1 MAHLGHYNAAIEL
14 FTEAIK
20 LDPKDFR
27 YVYEQQNTNIS
38 IIYLSSLSLGIEM
51 KKNRD
56 KNHNIF

>member
-27 YVYEQQNTNIS
+27 YVYEQQDTNIS
-38 IIYLSSLSLGIEM
+38 MIY
-51 KKNRD
+51 
-56 KNHNIF
+56 